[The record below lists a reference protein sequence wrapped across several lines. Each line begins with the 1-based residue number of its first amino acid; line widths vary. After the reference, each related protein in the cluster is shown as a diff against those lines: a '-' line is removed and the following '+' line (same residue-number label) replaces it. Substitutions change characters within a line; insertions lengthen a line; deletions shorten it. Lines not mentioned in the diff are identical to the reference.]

1 MTGEADVS
9 EEGWMMNGKRAAS
22 SNFNN
27 VLRASQVTSP

>member
-9 EEGWMMNGKRAAS
+9 EEGQVFNGKTAAS

-27 VLRASQVTSP
+27 VLRASQLICP